1 MQKIERIASEE
12 EDLDESIEEIPL
24 IDCSS
29 TLYRSNQKEMLLR
42 NYSKDMKTAYLCP
55 DTTDLL

>member
-29 TLYRSNQKEMLLR
+29 TLYRSN
-42 NYSKDMKTAYLCP
+42 
-55 DTTDLL
+55 